1 MSARAVGEELLDEA
15 LCEGLIPVGM
25 SPKGSNGAGEECEE
39 KEGTDKRHE
48 LTTLPLP
55 IFPVLLVEWGR
66 GRRF

>member
-1 MSARAVGEELLDEA
+1 MGARAVGEELLDGA

-48 LTTLPLP
+48 LTTTPTPYLPCATSR
-55 IFPVLLVEWGR
+55 VGKR
-66 GRRF
+66 